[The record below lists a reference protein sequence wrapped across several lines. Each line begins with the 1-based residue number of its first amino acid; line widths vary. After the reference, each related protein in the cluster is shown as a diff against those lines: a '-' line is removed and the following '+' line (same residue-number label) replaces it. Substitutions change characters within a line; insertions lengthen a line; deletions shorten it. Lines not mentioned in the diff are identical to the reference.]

1 VPDVL
6 AVTLTRPDAW
16 NFPLFV
22 HLLGAFVLVGAVVL
36 ALSSLAGAWA
46 NGNPSLLRLSYKAIS
61 WVAIPAWVVM
71 RLGAEWIAD
80 KEGLTGDG
88 IDVSWINI
96 GYSIAEPTLLL
107 LIIAAVLTR
116 MGATRSEA
124 ASGSGAGFDKAATV
138 IVSICLIAL
147 LIAIWAMT
155 TKPT

>member
-6 AVTLTRPDAW
+6 AVTITRPDAW

-36 ALSSLAGAWA
+36 ALASLAGAWTTGSA
-46 NGNPSLLRLSYKAIS
+46 PMLRLAYRALS

-80 KEGLTGDG
+80 KEGLTGDNVD
-88 IDVSWINI
+88 ISWINI

-107 LIIAAVLTR
+107 LIIAATLARLGTK
-116 MGATRSEA
+116 RSEA
-124 ASGSGAGFDKAATV
+124 AAGTGAGFDKVATAL
-138 IVSICLIAL
+138 VSVCLIAYL
-147 LIAIWAMT
+147 VAIWAMT